1 MANTKFT
8 RAVKKAKALY
18 KTGRYKRFSDAVK
31 AAYKKVGS
39 ASVGKRKTKF
49 RQTGHSNKAAD
60 KKRTARRPGKRRSAS
75 GKTYYE
81 RRKNRS
87 DVPFAMTGVTTG
99 ALKAALIRRKKTELA
114 NALLRVETATS
125 RSSWLMAKKAVAVKR
140 AELNRL
146 Q

>member
-1 MANTKFT
+1 MSALNKITT
-8 RAVKKAKALY
+8 RAKQIRKKHPAMQWKTAVKKASVEYRSGKIGKA
-18 KTGRYKRFSDAVK
+18 KTR
-31 AAYKKVGS
+31 
-39 ASVGKRKTKF
+39 F
-49 RQTGHSNKAAD
+49 RQTGTSNKAAD
-60 KKRTARRPGKRRSAS
+60 KKRTAKRPGKRRSAS

-125 RSSWLMAKKAVAVKR
+125 RSSWLMAKKAVQTKR
-140 AELNRL
+140 TELNKL